1 VVNIVSYDQ
10 VHEWMAQANLVI
22 LVGVL
27 LLVIFSIFLERK
39 RKMIWHGNSMLLVVI
54 ITGLLVIAH
63 MGPSLISV
71 IGESVRRFDVV
82 ATAGIVHSVV
92 GTAAAILGAWLVGA
106 WAYIRSSDTVYCAKR
121 KKLMQKILV
130 LWVLALG
137 LGALYY
143 VLHISLG

>member
-1 VVNIVSYDQ
+1 
-10 VHEWMAQANLVI
+10 MAQANLVI

-63 MGPSLISV
+63 MGSSLFSV
-71 IGESVRRFDVV
+71 IGESIRGFDVV
-82 ATAGIVHSVV
+82 AISGLIHSVV
-92 GTAAAILGAWLVGA
+92 GIVAVVLGVWLVGA
-106 WAYIRSSDTVYCAKR
+106 WAYIRSSDTAYCAKK